1 MQFKRI
7 FTAVYQDLQ
16 ELKTGARTTVYI
28 NNATQ
33 EVEAIEAITQLAN
46 ATTTDRSTIV
56 SLM

>member
-46 ATTTDRSTIV
+46 ATTTD
-56 SLM
+56 